1 MLLLLLAALA
11 AIDVS
16 TLKIGPPTT
25 VTELDLGKL
34 KGELR
39 QLAWSPDGTQ
49 FYLQTAEGAPPSEKV
64 HHYVVPTAGGTPVG
78 ADQPPAWA
86 KDYWAFKAG
95 RSAPGLAE
103 LTLEAQQ
110 TFEVMKSGTG
120 QAGAL
125 DREAS
130 PLGGNT
136 GNIETIA
143 KGNDQ
148 HQKASVWRITLAGQT
163 VNEFVNE
170 PPIPGLKFSWGPEA
184 SGAIACIDPDGRLTL
199 LDQKKHKHTVPGV
212 KDALLPAWSMDGA
225 RLAWVQ
231 KIGRKKYTLVWSTVT
246 T

>member
-11 AIDVS
+11 ATDVS
-16 TLKIGPPTT
+16 TIKVGPPTT

-49 FYLQTAEGAPPSEKV
+49 FYVQTAEGTPPSEKLR
-64 HHYVVPTAGGTPVG
+64 HYLIPVGGGVPAG

-86 KDYWAFKAG
+86 QAYWAFKAG
-95 RSAPGLAE
+95 RSAPGLVS
-103 LTLEAQQ
+103 LTLDAQQ
-110 TFEVMKSGTG
+110 TFEVVKSGTG
-120 QAGAL
+120 PAGAL

-130 PLGGNT
+130 PIGGNT
-136 GNIETIA
+136 GNIESLA
-143 KGNDQ
+143 KGTDQ
-148 HQKASVWRITLAGQT
+148 HQKASVWRITLLGET

-170 PPIPGLKFSWGPEA
+170 PPTPGLKFSWGPEA
-184 SGAIACIDPDGRLTL
+184 SGAIAFVDPDGRLRL
-199 LDQKKHKHTVPGV
+199 LDQKKHKYAVPGV

-231 KIGRKKYTLVWSTVT
+231 KSGRKKYTLFWSTVT
-246 T
+246 

>member
-39 QLAWSPDGTQ
+39 QLAWSQDGTQ
-49 FYLQTAEGAPPSEKV
+49 LYIQTSEGTAPSEKLR
-64 HHYVVPTAGGTPVG
+64 HYFVAVTGGAVSG
-78 ADQPPAWA
+78 LDQPPAWA
-86 KDYWAFKAG
+86 KEYWAFKAG
-95 RSAPGLAE
+95 RSAPGLAG
-103 LTLEAQQ
+103 LTLDAQQ
-110 TFEVMKSGTG
+110 TYEVVKSGTG
-120 QAGAL
+120 PAGAL

-130 PLGGNT
+130 PIGGNT
-136 GNIETIA
+136 GNIESMA
-143 KGNDQ
+143 KGTDQ
-148 HQKASVWRITLAGQT
+148 HQKASVWRITLLGET

-170 PPIPGLKFSWGPEA
+170 PPVPGLKFSWGPEA
-184 SGAIACIDPDGRLTL
+184 SGAIAYIDPDGRLML

-212 KDALLPAWSMDGA
+212 KDALLPAWSTDGA

-231 KIGRKKYTLVWSTVT
+231 KSGRKKYALVWSTVT